1 VVARKLFTPD
11 ETFRVVLGGGVFRA
25 GEWVIAP
32 LRQKVLA
39 EYPKAK
45 IVVPNAS
52 PAEGLARL
60 ALKALHSQ
68 PTW

>member
-1 VVARKLFTPD
+1 VLVLVVARKLFTPD
-11 ETFRVVLGGGVFRA
+11 ETFPVVLGGGVFRA

-39 EYPKAK
+39 EYPHAD
-45 IVVPNAS
+45 ILVPTAS

-60 ALKALHSQ
+60 ALQARRG
-68 PTW
+68 

>member
-1 VVARKLFTPD
+1 
-11 ETFRVVLGGGVFRA
+11 
-25 GEWVIAP
+25 
-32 LRQKVLA
+32 VLA